1 MKKALD
7 FLKHLVKDPINTI
20 AEADERK
27 KEIMP
32 FLYGSLGVLALGV
45 ILQLVAKLEF
55 MAALS
60 FIGLA
65 STAFF
70 GFLLWVIKKA
80 KERFEGLTCSK
91 CNTLA
96 EIKTPEDFAKY
107 VSYVVEKDCATFKE
121 GQHSKVTPTNGVHSF
136 VKITGSSSAVVWVD
150 ITCPNCG
157 EVKHL
162 KYEARPFECHTERKN
177 VSVADYAVVFNQME
191 TDVRNAVN
199 DYNHPD
205 KKTCI
210 PYSLHSS
217 KNPNFEE
224 RFTMKGANAP
234 GAHPDY
240 NGVRIDF
247 HQDVEEML
255 EHYFVVPMING
266 TLTDPNKSQKSK

>member
-1 MKKALD
+1 MKNPIAY
-7 FLKHLVKDPINTI
+7 LKHLVKDPVNTI
-20 AEADERK
+20 AEADARK

-32 FLYGSLGVLALGV
+32 FLYGSLGVLALGLV
-45 ILQLVAKLEF
+45 LQLAAKLDF

-65 STAFF
+65 ATAFF
-70 GFLLWVIKKA
+70 GFLLWGIKKV

-107 VSYVVEKDCATFKE
+107 VSYTVEKDCATFKE
-121 GQHSKVTPTNGVHSF
+121 NQHPVVTPTNGVHSF
-136 VKITGSSSAVVWVD
+136 VKIVGSSSAVVSVD

-162 KYEARPFECHTERKN
+162 RYEAKPFECHTERKN
-177 VSVADYAVVFNQME
+177 VSVKDYAVVFNQME
-191 TDVRNAVN
+191 TAVRNAVN
-199 DYNHPD
+199 DYNDQD
-205 KKTCI
+205 KKTSI

-224 RFTMKGANAP
+224 RFTMKGANAS

-240 NGVRIDF
+240 NGVRIDV

-255 EHYFVVPMING
+255 EHYFVIPMING
-266 TLTDPNKSQKSK
+266 TLSDPSKSKK